1 LPVQKQTGNQLS
13 AQATAEL
20 IVLLMMIYVVA
31 GPLSGSVLSTHAFFS
46 SLISKSQTQIES
58 TKNVAQQLL
67 AASDRIKTLEA
78 KLAQNQV
85 ELTKYKQQAKDT
97 DNLRALLNL
106 KNHTHRKAIAADV
119 VSRDVDNW
127 YEQATLDKGSLNGVT
142 KGSAVITSNGVV
154 GQVTTVSDNAC
165 IVRLLTD
172 PDQKLGVLIPRIG
185 LTGILSG
192 RHQDPAIIDFVPI
205 GTNVDVK
212 DKVVCRGKAGTFPEN
227 HPVGTVIG
235 VRRDSNATT
244 AQIQVRLAE
253 NCYDLSQVLILPPL
267 ED

>member
-1 LPVQKQTGNQLS
+1 LPAQNKTGNPLS

-20 IVLLMMIYVVA
+20 IVLLMLIYLVG
-31 GPLSGSVLSTHAFFS
+31 GPLSGSVLSTHAFLS
-46 SLISKSQTQIES
+46 SLISKSQNQIES
-58 TKNVAQQLL
+58 TKNVAGQLL
-67 AASDRIKTLEA
+67 EKSDRIKTLET
-78 KLAQNQV
+78 KLAQNQI
-85 ELTKYKQQAKDT
+85 ELTKYKQQARDT
-97 DNLRALLNL
+97 DKLRQLLNL
-106 KNHTHRKAIAADV
+106 KTHTARKAIAADV
-119 VSRDVDNW
+119 VSRDLDNW
-127 YEQATLDKGSLNGVT
+127 YEQATLDKGTLNGVT
-142 KGSAVITSNGVV
+142 KGSAVITADGVV
-154 GQVTTVSDNAC
+154 GQVTTVSDHAC

-244 AQIQVRLAE
+244 AQIQVRLTE
-253 NCYDLSQVLILPPL
+253 NCYDLAQVLILPPL